1 MPDTCSFEQASLV
14 EPLSVALHASRRAPI
29 KAGGSVLV
37 FGAGSMGILQCAV
50 AKALGAAQI
59 VVVDVDVH
67 RVTFACNEA
76 FATSG
81 HVLPRKPHNIT
92 PEDSLK
98 SAKETAH
105 QLLKMFRPGTDGFDV
120 VFECT
125 GVESCI
131 ETAIFVSRL
140 IFFA

>member
-1 MPDTCSFEQASLV
+1 
-14 EPLSVALHASRRAPI
+14 
-29 KAGGSVLV
+29 
-37 FGAGSMGILQCAV
+37 MGILQCAV

-59 VVVDVDVH
+59 VVVDIDVH

-105 QLLKMFRPGTDGFDV
+105 QLLKMFRLGTDGFDV

-131 ETAIFVSRL
+131 QTAIFVSRL
-140 IFFA
+140 IFLHKLSSYSHVAGCAAWWEGSCNRHGNNEYVAVWLELTISMNMC